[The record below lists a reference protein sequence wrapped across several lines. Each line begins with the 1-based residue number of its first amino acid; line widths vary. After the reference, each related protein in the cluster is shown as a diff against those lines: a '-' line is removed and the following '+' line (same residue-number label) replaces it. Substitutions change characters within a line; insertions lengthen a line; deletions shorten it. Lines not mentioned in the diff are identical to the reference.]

1 MPLKDILV
9 HVDNSKNSSTRL
21 HVATA
26 LAKHHEAFLTG
37 LYVGSAPDSVRV
49 AKDRVNL
56 MAPDFTGDSLRNF
69 QRQSNE
75 VHDQSVRYIRQAA
88 EYAESAFRKQS
99 NAAGLSSTHWSFRQ
113 GALLDALVH
122 EGRFCDVSIVGQ
134 PGPDASRGFGET
146 ATKHVIETVSHP
158 VLVVPTGSTT
168 VGERIM
174 IAWDRSPLAARAIHN
189 ARPYLRL
196 AKEVKI
202 LAINLEP
209 EEHDGIPGSG
219 ICEHLARH
227 SINAEAV
234 HVESHGMRLSDV
246 LFSKAKEFNTDLIV
260 MGAYGSRGLRERILG
275 GVTSHVIEHS
285 PVNLLLSH

>member
-21 HVATA
+21 EVATA
-26 LAKHHEAFLTG
+26 LAKQHEAFLTG
-37 LYVGSAPDSVRV
+37 LYVGSPPDSIRV
-49 AKDRVNL
+49 AQERVNF
-56 MAPDFTGDSLRNF
+56 MVPDLTGESLRNF
-69 QRQSNE
+69 QRQSEE
-75 VHDQSVRYIRQAA
+75 VHSKSTRYVIEAA
-88 EYAESAFRKQS
+88 GYAESAFRQHS
-99 NAAGLSSTHWSFRQ
+99 EAAGLTTHWSFRQ

-134 PGPDASRGFGET
+134 PGPDSNRGFGES

-158 VLVVPTGSTT
+158 VLVVPTGIAS

-189 ARPYLRL
+189 ARPYLRG

-209 EEHDGIPGSG
+209 ESHDGIPGSG

-227 SINAEAV
+227 SINAESI

-246 LFSKAKEFNTDLIV
+246 LFTKAKEFDTDLIV

-285 PVNLLLSH
+285 PVALLLSH

>member
-21 HVATA
+21 KVATA
-26 LAKHHEAFLTG
+26 LAKQHEAFLTG
-37 LYVGSAPDSVRV
+37 IYVGSPPDSVRV
-49 AKDRVNL
+49 AQERVNF
-56 MAPDFTGDSLRNF
+56 MVPDLTGESLRNF
-69 QRQSNE
+69 QRQSDE
-75 VHDQSVRYIRQAA
+75 VHSKKERYVKEAA
-88 EYAESAFRKQS
+88 GYAESAFHEHTE
-99 NAAGLSSTHWSFRQ
+99 AAGLSSHWSFHQ
-113 GALLDALVH
+113 GALMDTLIH
-122 EGRFCDVSIVGQ
+122 EGRFCDVTIVGQ
-134 PGPDASRGFGET
+134 PGPDSNRGFGEV
-146 ATKHVIETVSHP
+146 ATKHMIETVSHP

-168 VGERIM
+168 VGERIL
-174 IAWDRSPLAARAIHN
+174 IAWDRSPIAARAIHN

-209 EEHDGIPGSG
+209 ESHDGIPGSG

-234 HVESHGMRLSDV
+234 HVESHGMRLSEV
-246 LFSKAKEFNTDLIV
+246 LLTKAKEFNTDLIV

-275 GVTSHVIEHS
+275 GVTSHVIENS